1 MSTAS
6 SDDEAMDA
14 ATFCGDSKLED
25 QNIVFDTQY
34 YKDCTEENSG
44 DDSEAML
51 KMEETYN
58 NCCDKSKRTE
68 RKWCYKDST

>member
-14 ATFCGDSKLED
+14 ATFCGHSESEE
-25 QNIVFDTQY
+25 QNLVLDTQS

-44 DDSEAML
+44 DDSKAML
-51 KMEETYN
+51 DMEETYN

-68 RKWCYKDST
+68 IK

>member
-1 MSTAS
+1 MNTAS

-14 ATFCGDSKLED
+14 ATFRGDSKPEE
-25 QNIVFDTQY
+25 QNLMLDTQSC
-34 YKDCTEENSG
+34 KDCPEENSG

-68 RKWCYKDST
+68 RK